1 MTKIERCPQKCCNSK
16 SRRKKCKTRPSRCL
30 KGISVFQYKFGG
42 KIFEK
47 FWSSIRLETAN
58 QETKF
63 PSENNVLTLGQ
74 GPNPPHRVLRGLL
87 RILSAP
93 DRDAPSR
100 VANIT
105 EAGETSFWWVMVAR
119 KYAIAI
125 FVGIVFLFS
134 TQILRFQLGTA
145 THFFSDR
152 DSVEYEVVRSS
163 AQVAS
168 KEQDLSKCEK
178 YIMATIGDDASRG
191 IGHRFVSLVGA
202 FHASNLYNASPAVD
216 PSLWSM
222 NPPAHQNR
230 SSFDFL
236 PDLLNV
242 SGLILQEAS
251 IARTEV
257 ISTKSFANFMEQVQT
272 RCNAIFLTD
281 FGAGDYCGTWCVCR
295 IPNMYSSVTSHFS
308 SLFRSSRSFEVEIPE
323 LAAARLAG
331 KITVTWHVRNGDITL
346 LGSEFFS
353 NLFTSLEA
361 ISEAAKCSLEHFVVS
376 DLDPSNVF
384 DSSLF
389 DGKLKFLYQKRN
401 LYSDLMFLIK
411 SDITIGTGSSLA
423 YMAALLKSEKDLFLS
438 ATPKEVKL
446 IHDCNL
452 SVSSYQISDYV
463 DVESNGA
470 MRDDDAKRVEEW
482 MRLSRS

>member
-1 MTKIERCPQKCCNSK
+1 MVAPKYVIA
-16 SRRKKCKTRPSRCL
+16 
-30 KGISVFQYKFGG
+30 ISV
-42 KIFEK
+42 
-47 FWSSIRLETAN
+47 A
-58 QETKF
+58 
-63 PSENNVLTLGQ
+63 
-74 GPNPPHRVLRGLL
+74 
-87 RILSAP
+87 
-93 DRDAPSR
+93 
-100 VANIT
+100 
-105 EAGETSFWWVMVAR
+105 
-119 KYAIAI
+119 
-125 FVGIVFLFS
+125 IVFLVS
-134 TQILRFQLGTA
+134 TQVLRLQLSTA

-163 AQVAS
+163 GQVSS
-168 KEQDLSKCEK
+168 KEQDLPKCEK